1 MPDALR
7 ADRTHVFPV
16 RVYYEDTDAGG
27 VVYHANYLRFAERA
41 RSEMLRALGIPH
53 TQMLRDDGLAWTV
66 SRCEVDFVQPAR
78 LDDALEVHSRVLE
91 LGGASL
97 WAEQIVRRDNHDCAR
112 LKLRLACVDRAGRPA
127 RLPENVRAALAP
139 AKPPKARKRA

>member
-1 MPDALR
+1 MPEPLRPDA
-7 ADRTHVFPV
+7 THIFAV

-66 SRCEVDFVQPAR
+66 SRCEVDFVRPAR
-78 LDDALEVHSRVLE
+78 LDDALEVHSRLLE
-91 LGGASL
+91 IGGASL
-97 WAEQIVRRDNHDCAR
+97 WAEQIVRRDKNDCAR
-112 LKLRLACVDRAGRPA
+112 LKLRLACIDGAGRPA
-127 RLPENVRAALAP
+127 RLPESVRGALARD
-139 AKPPKARKRA
+139 KSSVRKRA

>member
-1 MPDALR
+1 MMPEPLRPDA
-7 ADRTHVFPV
+7 THVFAV

-66 SRCEVDFVQPAR
+66 SRCEVDFVRPAR
-78 LDDALEVHSRVLE
+78 LDDALEVYSRLLE
-91 LGGASL
+91 
-97 WAEQIVRRDNHDCAR
+97 I
-112 LKLRLACVDRAGRPA
+112 GRWMVE
-127 RLPENVRAALAP
+127 RSN
-139 AKPPKARKRA
+139 